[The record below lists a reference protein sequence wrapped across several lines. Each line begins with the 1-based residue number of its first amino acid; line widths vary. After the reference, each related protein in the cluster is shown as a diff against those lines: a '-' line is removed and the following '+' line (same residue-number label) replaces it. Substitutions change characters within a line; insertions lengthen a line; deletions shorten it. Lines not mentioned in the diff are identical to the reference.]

1 MRLEHLLAVG
11 LLDGVLVRVRRHP
24 QDLERRVHTEPYV
37 LTLIKSPFAG
47 ELSLNVMDYHVNPV
61 RLCSCL
67 ARMWV
72 VPMSLYPT
80 EQWLTAYGRAL
91 DGSAALD
98 DLADGWGVGFNGDVL
113 LAIEDVPL
121 AETTIGELPDEVM
134 ADLPEDIRA
143 GVSDVTLA
151 EAPTEFGGRLRT
163 ALPASV
169 QDLLHQIESKVH
181 DGTIYAYV
189 GLEAGDCTG
198 TAVLETPGD
207 REVGYVVH
215 GPYETWRRIIDGRPA
230 VSAVLS
236 GDLGVTGNRLRL
248 LRYASVLQL
257 LGDIAAEVE
266 TTHLFPGGTAHPGKV
281 VLDEAV
287 RQPVILGRLAE
298 RQVSLATKALSPF

>member
-1 MRLEHLLAVG
+1 
-11 LLDGVLVRVRRHP
+11 
-24 QDLERRVHTEPYV
+24 
-37 LTLIKSPFAG
+37 
-47 ELSLNVMDYHVNPV
+47 
-61 RLCSCL
+61 
-67 ARMWV
+67 
-72 VPMSLYPT
+72 MSSYPT

-248 LRYASVLQL
+248 LRYASVLHCSATSPPRSRPRTCSRA
-257 LGDIAAEVE
+257 GPPTPARWCSTRPSGSRSSSAASPSVRSASRRRRSA
-266 TTHLFPGGTAHPGKV
+266 LSDALPVANAARPGGDARVSRRHPYC
-281 VLDEAV
+281 
-287 RQPVILGRLAE
+287 
-298 RQVSLATKALSPF
+298 